1 MAVAQYCRLARR
13 CGVLPKLGSAT
24 LLLILLVSVVDYP
37 ARTPIIMAMAT
48 HRGYLAWGRRALMGD
63 AMGKAPLPSTEPQPM
78 SFFPVPVAR
87 VTFPHMRKICLV
99 LLGAAALAGCAHP
112 GALWSRPASSTVVQ
126 DSAALPAP
134 ERRDLT
140 AADRQSLIGPLDTIQ
155 IDVFNVPDLSREVQ
169 VDAGGQIAMPLIGT
183 IDARGRTAQEL
194 AQTIES
200 ALRGRYVRNPD
211 VTVNIKSSVSQV
223 VTIDGQVT
231 EPGLYPVTNQMTL
244 LRAIASAKG
253 LSEFAKQDDVV
264 ILRTVDGRKM
274 AGLYNI
280 DAIRRG
286 AYTDPAIYANDVVV
300 VGDSPARRRFR
311 DIVSLA
317 PLLAAPTGRDPEL
330 RFDKRMNV
338 LTSNL
343 QPQTAIGE
351 VTFVAYQSMESTALP
366 LIQQYLRIALRW
378 KYVIIGVTIAC
389 VVLGLVVTLL
399 MTPKY
404 TATATVEI
412 AREASQVTNIQEA

>member
-1 MAVAQYCRLARR
+1 M
-13 CGVLPKLGSAT
+13 
-24 LLLILLVSVVDYP
+24 VSTDQ
-37 ARTPIIMAMAT
+37 
-48 HRGYLAWGRRALMGD
+48 L
-63 AMGKAPLPSTEPQPM
+63 
-78 SFFPVPVAR
+78 
-87 VTFPHMRKICLV
+87 
-99 LLGAAALAGCAHP
+99 
-112 GALWSRPASSTVVQ
+112 TVVQ
-126 DSAALPAP
+126 NSAGLPAP
-134 ERRDLT
+134 ERRDLV
-140 AADRQSLIGPLDTIQ
+140 AGDRQSLIGPLDTIQ

-264 ILRTVDGRKM
+264 ILRTVNGRKM

-286 AYTDPAIYANDVVV
+286 NYADPAIYANDVVV

-311 DIVSLA
+311 DLVSLA
-317 PLLAAPTGRDPEL
+317 PLLAAPL
-330 RFDKRMNV
+330 IAV
-338 LTSNL
+338 L
-343 QPQTAIGE
+343 Q
-351 VTFVAYQSMESTALP
+351 
-366 LIQQYLRIALRW
+366 
-378 KYVIIGVTIAC
+378 
-389 VVLGLVVTLL
+389 
-399 MTPKY
+399 
-404 TATATVEI
+404 
-412 AREASQVTNIQEA
+412 